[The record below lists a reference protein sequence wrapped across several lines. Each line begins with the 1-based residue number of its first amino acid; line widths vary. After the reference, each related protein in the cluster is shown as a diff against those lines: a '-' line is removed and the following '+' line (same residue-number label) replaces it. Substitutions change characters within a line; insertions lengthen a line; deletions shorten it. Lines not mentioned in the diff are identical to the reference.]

1 MPYPEKGAKYAGQD
15 RVAAVCKADGGAV
28 EKTTDRARTH
38 LKNLTNFDSVLK
50 QKGVP
55 DNYRPQQMDMRN
67 ATQISDAVPR
77 RKE

>member
-1 MPYPEKGAKYAGQD
+1 MAYPVKAKYAGQD

-28 EKTTDRARTH
+28 QAQKSVDRARTH
-38 LKNLTNFDSVLK
+38 LRNMSNFDTSMK
-50 QKGVP
+50 DKGLGTYSP
-55 DNYRPQQMDMRN
+55 SGLDMRN